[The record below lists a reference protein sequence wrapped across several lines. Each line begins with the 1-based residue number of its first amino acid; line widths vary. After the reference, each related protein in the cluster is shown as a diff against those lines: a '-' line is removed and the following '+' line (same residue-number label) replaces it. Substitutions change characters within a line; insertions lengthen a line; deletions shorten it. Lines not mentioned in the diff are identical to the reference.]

1 MELPFIYKYQPLY
14 LQDFESD
21 DKIIELIKIL
31 LEMDNLNRLFVG
43 ESGSG
48 KSCLI
53 NAILREYYNNL
64 DYNDNIMSI
73 NTLKEQGISYYR
85 NEVKVFCQTSSN
97 IPGKKKILI
106 LDDLDIVNEQSQQVF
121 RNFIDKYSNNV
132 HFIAS
137 CKNSNKIIESIQSR
151 INTIKLKAFQNS
163 NLLKIMNRIC
173 KIENITIDKEAEDFV
188 ILISNN
194 SVKTMI
200 NYLEKFKLLERDI
213 DINSAI
219 DLCTNISFKD
229 FENYTDLCKNK
240 KDYANSI
247 KILYDLIDKGYSVMD
262 LLDNYFTFI
271 KITTQLSEN
280 EKYIILQLICKY
292 ITIFYDIHE
301 DEIEL
306 ALFTN
311 NLISIFHY
319 GE

>member
-14 LQDFESD
+14 LQDFELD
-21 DKIIELIKIL
+21 DKILQLIQIL
-31 LEMDNLNRLFVG
+31 LEMDNLNILFVG
-43 ESGSG
+43 DSGSG
-48 KSCLI
+48 KSSLI
-53 NAILREYYNNL
+53 NAILREYYNNVE
-64 DYNDNIMSI
+64 YNDNIMFI
-73 NTLKEQGISYYR
+73 NSLKEQGISYYR
-85 NEVKVFCQTSSN
+85 NEVKIFCQTSSN
-97 IPGKKKILI
+97 IQGKKKILI
-106 LDDLDIVNEQSQQVF
+106 LDDLDTVNEQSQQVF

-163 NLLKIMNRIC
+163 NLLKIMKRIC
-173 KIENITIDKEAEDFV
+173 KIENIMIDKESEDFV

-200 NYLEKFKLLERDI
+200 NYLEKFKLLEHDI
-213 DINSAI
+213 DINYAI

-229 FENYTDLCKNK
+229 FEKYTDLCKNK

-271 KITTQLSEN
+271 KITTQLLEK

-292 ITIFYDIHE
+292 ITIFYEIHE

-311 NLISIFHY
+311 NLISIFD
-319 GE
+319 

>member
-14 LQDFESD
+14 LQDFELD
-21 DKIIELIKIL
+21 DKILQLIQIL
-31 LEMDNLNRLFVG
+31 LEMDNLNILFVG
-43 ESGSG
+43 DSGSG
-48 KSCLI
+48 KSSLI
-53 NAILREYYNNL
+53 NAILREYYNNVE
-64 DYNDNIMSI
+64 YNDNIMFI
-73 NTLKEQGISYYR
+73 NSLKEQGISYYR
-85 NEVKVFCQTSSN
+85 NEVKIFCQTSSN

-106 LDDLDIVNEQSQQVF
+106 LDDLDTVNEQSQQVF
-121 RNFIDKYSNNV
+121 RNFIDKFSNNV

-163 NLLKIMNRIC
+163 NLLKIMKRIC
-173 KIENITIDKEAEDFV
+173 KIENIMIDKESEDFV

-200 NYLEKFKLLERDI
+200 NYLEKFKLLEHDI
-213 DINSAI
+213 DINYAI

-229 FENYTDLCKNK
+229 FEKYTDLCKNK

-271 KITTQLSEN
+271 KITTQLLEK

-292 ITIFYDIHE
+292 ITIFYEIHE

-311 NLISIFHY
+311 NLISIFD
-319 GE
+319 

>member
-31 LEMDNLNRLFVG
+31 LEMDNLNILFVG